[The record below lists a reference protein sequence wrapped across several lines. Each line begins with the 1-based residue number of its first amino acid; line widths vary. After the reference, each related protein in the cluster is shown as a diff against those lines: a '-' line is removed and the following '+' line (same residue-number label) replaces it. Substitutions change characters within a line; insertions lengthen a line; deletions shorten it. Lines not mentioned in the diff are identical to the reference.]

1 MTFRDVVRATHF
13 PQTLAMVAL
22 MTVSSWLAGAE
33 LIHIA
38 LVMLATASGQVAV
51 GWTNEIVDARTDSN
65 SGRSD
70 KAVTRGQL
78 NRRLLWILSLIA
90 LSLTLPLSL
99 FAAGWIGGTAHIAAV
114 GSALAYNAKLSR
126 TVWSWAP
133 YALSF
138 GLLPLFVLHSAS
150 TELWPT
156 APLVALAS
164 CVGVIAHLFNALPD
178 VDLDRRASVGGL
190 AVSLGTKRARV
201 LLAFLMMAGAAL
213 VVVTI
218 LFGWS
223 TTRF

>member
-33 LIHIA
+33 LIHVV
-38 LVMLATASGQVAV
+38 LVLLATASGQVAV

-70 KAVTRGQL
+70 KAVALGRL
-78 NRRLLWILSLIA
+78 DSRLLWILSLIA
-90 LSLTLPLSL
+90 LTVTLPLSL
-99 FAAGWIGGTAHIAAV
+99 LAAGWIGGTAHIVAV

-138 GLLPLFVLHSAS
+138 GLLPLFVLQSVS
-150 TELWPT
+150 PTLWPT
-156 APLVALAS
+156 SSLVALAS
-164 CVGVIAHLFNALPD
+164 CVGIIAHLFNALPD
-178 VDLDRRASVGGL
+178 IDLDRRASVGGL

-201 LLAFLMMAGAAL
+201 LLTVLMVVGATL
-213 VVVTI
+213 LVVTI
-218 LFGWS
+218 FFGWS
-223 TTRF
+223 MTSA